1 MGGRCATADVTGE
14 ATSGV
19 ATINEREV
27 GARFF
32 WEDLQGKVERGEV
45 ITKAQG
51 EESESENGQRQVWS
65 TRYWSHDMH
74 VSTTTTTIRT
84 TVYSLGSTTS
94 TLPTKSLNRQRRTK
108 MSVGDK
114 QRIRE
119 HVHIN

>member
-74 VSTTTTTIRT
+74 DSTTT

-94 TLPTKSLNRQRRTK
+94 TLPTKSLNRQRRTE

-114 QRIRE
+114 QWIRE